1 MGENMNIYNAR
12 QLLKTKSIYDLELKV
27 VYYARVSTD
36 KEEQKNSIINQ
47 KSHFEEFIRS
57 NKHWKFAGGYIDD
70 GISGIHAEKREKFQK
85 MIADAKL
92 GKFDLIITKE
102 ISRFARNTLDS
113 IRYTRQLLSHGVCVW
128 FQNDNINTIDDD
140 SEFRLTIMAGVAQ
153 DEVRK
158 LSSRVRFGHAQAIKN
173 GVVLGNSRL
182 YGYDKENGRLTINEE
197 EAPMIRLIF
206 EKYSSGDWST
216 PKIEKLLWDMGYRNY
231 NGGKIS
237 RGVINH
243 IIQNPKYKGWY
254 AGGKVKIVD
263 MFTKKQEFLPEEEWN
278 LYKDDGSTVP
288 AIVDE
293 KTWELA
299 NRYFEMRSNAIKSR
313 RTSFKNDNLFTGKIF
328 CANDGAPYWMKQH
341 YVRGKEDVKWVCSYR
356 IKNGAASCSS
366 FGISEHELKTMIA
379 NIINQ
384 SSCSIEKL
392 SKEYLEL
399 YRKVILR
406 ETIDHTEEI
415 QKIEH
420 QIVKIQ
426 SKMDKILDYNL
437 DGKISDDEF
446 LRRNSEFNS
455 QIKELKERMMQLSA
469 KPESEIEIER
479 KLMNISEKIM
489 HFKGVESSD
498 IDRKIVDCLLNK
510 IDVKPTGERTA
521 SIRFYINSGEEKSL
535 LYDRDLLSCSGNIF
549 KIMLPEQHTVFYRD
563 LRSFSGHKM
572 PINYNYAFA
581 I

>member
-1 MGENMNIYNAR
+1 MNIYNIR
-12 QLLKTKSIYDLELKV
+12 QLLRTKSIYDLELKV

-36 KEEQKNSIINQ
+36 KEEQKNSIVNQ
-47 KSHFEEFIRS
+47 RDHFEEFIRS
-57 NKHWKFAGGYIDD
+57 NKKWEYCGGYIDD
-70 GISGIHAEKREKFQK
+70 GISGIHAEKREEFQR
-85 MIADAKL
+85 MIMDAKN

-113 IRYTRQLLSHGVCVW
+113 IQYTRKLLSYGVCVW

-182 YGYDKENGRLTINEE
+182 YGYNKENGRLFINDD

-206 EKYSSGDWST
+206 EKYATGEWST

-231 NGGKIS
+231 KGGKIS

-254 AGGKVKIVD
+254 AGGKVKIID
-263 MFTKKQEFLPEEEWN
+263 MFTKQQEFLTEEEWN
-278 LYKDDGSTVP
+278 LYKDDGTRVP

-293 KTWELA
+293 KTWEMA
-299 NRYFEMRSNAIKSR
+299 NKYFDLRSKAIKEK

-356 IKNGAASCSS
+356 IKNGAKSCSS
-366 FGISEHELKTMIA
+366 FGLSENELKVMIS
-379 NIINQ
+379 NVINQ
-384 SSCSIEKL
+384 SVDGIDHIAE
-392 SKEYLEL
+392 EYINI
-399 YRKVILR
+399 YRKVILNNADDHASEIEKMEAQIKKIR
-406 ETIDHTEEI
+406 E
-415 QKIEH
+415 
-420 QIVKIQ
+420 
-426 SKMDKILDYNL
+426 KMDKILDYNL
-437 DGKISDDEF
+437 DGKISDEEF
-446 LRRNSEFNS
+446 LRRNSEFNE
-455 QIKELKERMMQLSA
+455 QIKQLEDRIAEISIKPDSESA
-469 KPESEIEIER
+469 IEQ
-479 KLMNISEKIM
+479 KLMSISKKIKE
-489 HFKGVESSD
+489 FKGIEKTD
-498 IDRKIVDCLLNK
+498 IDRKVVEYLLDR
-510 IDVKPTGERTA
+510 IDVLPTGERTA
-521 SIRFYINSGEEKSL
+521 SIKFYINTGEERSL
-535 LYDRDLLSCSGNIF
+535 VYDKDSMGCSEHIF

-563 LRSFSGHKM
+563 LRSFSRHKM
-572 PINYNYAFA
+572 PINYSYALS

>member
-1 MGENMNIYNAR
+1 MNIYNVR

-36 KEEQKNSIINQ
+36 KEEQKNSIVNQ
-47 KSHFEEFIRS
+47 RDHFEEFIRS
-57 NKHWKFAGGYIDD
+57 NKKWKYSGGYIDD
-70 GISGIHAEKREKFQK
+70 GISGIHAEKREEFQR
-85 MIADAKL
+85 MIMDAKI

-113 IRYTRQLLSHGVCVW
+113 IRYTRQLLSYGVCVW

-182 YGYDKENGRLTINEE
+182 YGYNKENGRLLINDE

-206 EKYSSGDWST
+206 EKYATGDWST

-231 NGGKIS
+231 KGGKIS

-263 MFTKKQEFLPEEEWN
+263 MFTKQQEFLPEEEWN
-278 LYKDDGSTVP
+278 LYKDDGTRVP

-293 KTWELA
+293 KTWEMA
-299 NRYFEMRSNAIKSR
+299 NKYFDLRSKAIKEK

-356 IKNGAASCSS
+356 IKNGAKSCSS
-366 FGISEHELKTMIA
+366 FGLSENELKVMIA
-379 NIINQ
+379 NVINQ
-384 SSCSIEKL
+384 SVDGIDHIAE
-392 SKEYLEL
+392 EYVKI
-399 YRKVILR
+399 YRKVVLNNADDHASEIEKMEAQVKKIR
-406 ETIDHTEEI
+406 E
-415 QKIEH
+415 
-420 QIVKIQ
+420 
-426 SKMDKILDYNL
+426 KMDKILDYNL
-437 DGKISDDEF
+437 DGKISDEEF
-446 LRRNSEFNS
+446 LRRNSGFNE
-455 QIKELKERMMQLSA
+455 QIKQLEDRIAEISIKPDSESA
-469 KPESEIEIER
+469 IEQ
-479 KLMNISEKIM
+479 KLMSISKKIKE
-489 HFKGVESSD
+489 FKGIEKTD
-498 IDRKIVDCLLNK
+498 IDRKVVEYLLDR
-510 IDVKPTGERTA
+510 IDVLPTGERTV
-521 SIRFYINSGEEKSL
+521 SIKFYINTGEERSL
-535 LYDRDLLSCSGNIF
+535 VYDKDSMGCSEHIF
-549 KIMLPEQHTVFYRD
+549 K
-563 LRSFSGHKM
+563 KM
-572 PINYNYAFA
+572 IEAQEKQMA
-581 I
+581 GK